1 MEEFIMSQSIVVS
14 QGATFVVELQSM
26 LGSSNYGW
34 CLSSLPK
41 GVVLLGIDTVPSP
54 RFIGPVNQKFY
65 FGACSCDQT
74 LTLEFVVTAS
84 HYLQDIKDTYT
95 VDVQIVPADK
105 QQFVPYS
112 ENTIANVKYGYACA
126 DQDQMPIGKYGY
138 PYEDQM
144 PVVKYGYPCADQMP
158 VVKYGYP
165 CADQMPVVKYGYP
178 CADQTPVMKYGY
190 PDQPPVMKYG
200 YPCGYNDAAGQV
212 NQPFLRNS
220 CTPDNQP
227 FLRNSCAPDNQPF
240 LRNSCAPDNQP
251 FLRNTCGTDNQPFLR
266 NSCAPTDQPFLR
278 NDSDAMK
285 TAMPYGMVYVTN
297 SVEKYGFPY
306 CG

>member
-1 MEEFIMSQSIVVS
+1 MSQSIVVS

-41 GVVLLGIDTVPSP
+41 GVILVGTEVVRLPSSHP
-54 RFIGPVNQKFY
+54 IGPVNQKFY
-65 FGACSCDQT
+65 FGAYSCDQT
-74 LTLEFVVTAS
+74 LTLEFVMTAPS
-84 HYLQDIKDTYT
+84 CLEDIKDTYT

-112 ENTIANVKYGYACA
+112 ENAVANVKYGYACA
-126 DQDQMPIGKYGY
+126 DQDQT
-138 PYEDQM
+138 

-220 CTPDNQP
+220 C
-227 FLRNSCAPDNQPF
+227 APDNQPF
-240 LRNSCAPDNQP
+240 LRNSGAP
-251 FLRNTCGTDNQPFLR
+251 TDQPFLR
-266 NSCAPTDQPFLR
+266 NSGAPTDQPFLRNSGAPTDQPFLR
-278 NDSDAMK
+278 NDRDAMK

>member
-1 MEEFIMSQSIVVS
+1 MSQSIVVS

-41 GVVLLGIDTVPSP
+41 GVILIGAEAVKLPSP
-54 RFIGPVNQKFY
+54 HPIGPVNQKFY
-65 FGACSCDQT
+65 FGAYSCDQT
-74 LTLEFVVTAS
+74 LTLEFVMTAPS
-84 HYLQDIKDTYT
+84 RLEDIKDTYT

-112 ENTIANVKYGYACA
+112 ENAAANVKYGYACA
-126 DQDQMPIGKYGY
+126 DQ
-138 PYEDQM
+138 EQM
-144 PVVKYGYPCADQMP
+144 PVVKYGYPCADPNQMP

-165 CADQMPVVKYGYP
+165 CADSNQV
-178 CADQTPVMKYGY
+178 
-190 PDQPPVMKYG
+190 PVMKYG
-200 YPCGYNDAAGQV
+200 YPCGYHDAAGQV
-212 NQPFLRNS
+212 DQPFLRNSGTPTDQPFLRNS
-220 CTPDNQP
+220 CAPDNQP

-251 FLRNTCGTDNQPFLR
+251 FLRN
-266 NSCAPTDQPFLR
+266 SCAPDNQPFLR

>member
-1 MEEFIMSQSIVVS
+1 MSQSIVVS

-41 GVVLLGIDTVPSP
+41 GVILVGTEVVRLPSSHP
-54 RFIGPVNQKFY
+54 IGPVNQKFY
-65 FGACSCDQT
+65 FGAYSCDQT
-74 LTLEFVVTAS
+74 LTLEFVMTAPS
-84 HYLQDIKDTYT
+84 CLEDIKDTYT

-112 ENTIANVKYGYACA
+112 ENAVANVKYGYACA
-126 DQDQMPIGKYGY
+126 DQDQT
-138 PYEDQM
+138 
-144 PVVKYGYPCADQMP
+144 P

-220 CTPDNQP
+220 C
-227 FLRNSCAPDNQPF
+227 APDNQPF
-240 LRNSCAPDNQP
+240 LRNS
-251 FLRNTCGTDNQPFLR
+251 G
-266 NSCAPTDQPFLR
+266 APTDQPFLR
-278 NDSDAMK
+278 NDRDAMK